1 MKQIM
6 INQQSEKEEAS
17 EKIIFEKP
25 YLINIKNMPKK
36 VESRWLFNESYLIT
50 AFLYGM
56 VLMGIY
62 TIAVYFF
69 GLNMYYSALIGMG
82 TLLLYISSA
91 FFMLHP
97 RKITNIESTFVRN
110 IAYPCTKEIEK
121 PVAVYV
127 DRPVEVEKIV
137 EKEVPVEVEKEV
149 VKFIERPLT
158 VYVDRPV
165 EVEKIVEKEVP
176 VEVEKEVVKFIERP
190 LTVYVDRPVEVEK
203 IVEKEVPVEVEK
215 EVVKFIERPVI
226 QYIPRPKMNLNLPKY
241 KYVAS
246 IQTKRFH
253 KKSCRLSKLIKRKYK
268 LNSNSLVSFRKNKF
282 KSCKICLKQ

>member
-149 VKFIERPLT
+149 VKFIERP
-158 VYVDRPV
+158 
-165 EVEKIVEKEVP
+165 
-176 VEVEKEVVKFIERP
+176 
-190 LTVYVDRPVEVEK
+190 
-203 IVEKEVPVEVEK
+203 
-215 EVVKFIERPVI
+215 VI